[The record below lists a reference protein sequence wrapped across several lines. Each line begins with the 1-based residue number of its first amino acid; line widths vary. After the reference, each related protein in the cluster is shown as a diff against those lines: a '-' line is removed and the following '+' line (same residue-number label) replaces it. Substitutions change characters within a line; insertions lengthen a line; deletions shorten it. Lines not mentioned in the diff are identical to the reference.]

1 MSFFGFGK
9 KKKILD
15 LTKESGEQES
25 SQEGVKSDEPEI
37 EIIDDFP
44 QTPEERRKK
53 LAKRIIDMTEK
64 IEEVSN
70 QLYHLQQRVEVLEK
84 KSNPEVE

>member
-1 MSFFGFGK
+1 MDFCGFGK

-15 LTKESGEQES
+15 LTRASGEQES
-25 SQEGVKSDEPEI
+25 SQEGVKSGEPEI
-37 EIIDDFP
+37 EIIDDFT
-44 QTPEERRKK
+44 QTTEERRKK
-53 LAKRIIDMTEK
+53 LAKRIADMTEK
-64 IEEVSN
+64 IDDVSN

>member
-15 LTKESGEQES
+15 LTKGEGEQES

-37 EIIDDFP
+37 EITDDFP
-44 QTPEERRKK
+44 QTPEEKRKK

-64 IEEVSN
+64 IEDVSN

>member
-1 MSFFGFGK
+1 MGFFGFGK

-15 LTKESGEQES
+15 LTRREGEQES
-25 SQEGVKSDEPEI
+25 SQEPVKSDEPEI

-53 LAKRIIDMTEK
+53 LAKRISDMTEK
-64 IEEVSN
+64 IEDVSN

-84 KSNPEVE
+84 KSSSEVE